1 MALAQQGIPSG
12 ASRDGIDAVNR
23 FIDPQAKT
31 TSEFPALLALIH
43 FSGFMGSAGS
53 REATTSDF

>member
-43 FSGFMGSAGS
+43 FSGFMGSAG
-53 REATTSDF
+53 